1 MKKEFQLHDRREFL
15 GNAIKGA
22 ALLTT
27 LSSVSAKAA
36 EKAAAN
42 PFAYDLSR
50 LEKTDPKLISHEEV
64 KHWKVSHAD
73 ARRIALTP
81 EGQLLV
87 AAGNYLTAFS
97 QEGER
102 GFEIALTEPA
112 RAIAATPDGV
122 LYVGLRDHIE
132 IFDAKGQRKD
142 TWASPGK
149 KPWFTALAVTGNDV
163 FAADSGN
170 RVLLRYD
177 RSGKLVSRLGEK
189 NKERNVPGFIVPS
202 PYLDVEI
209 APDGL
214 LRVNNP
220 GRHRVEA
227 YTQEGDFELAWGT
240 ASMGITGFCG
250 CCNPINL
257 ALLPDGRYVTCEKG
271 LPRVKIYNERGEFE
285 SVVAGTELFPENARA
300 CASKG
305 LGDCTQGGLDAVANA
320 QGQIFV
326 LDFVTSDV
334 RVMKAK
340 A

>member
-15 GNAIKGA
+15 GNALRGA

-50 LEKTDPKLISHEEV
+50 LEKTDPKLVSHTEV
-64 KHWKVSHAD
+64 KRWKVSHPD
-73 ARRIALTP
+73 SRRLALSP
-81 EGQLLV
+81 DGQLLV
-87 AAGNYLTAFS
+87 AAGNYVTAFS
-97 QEGER
+97 ADGER
-102 GFEIALTEPA
+102 HFEIALTEPA
-112 RAIAATPDGV
+112 RAMAATAEG
-122 LYVGLRDHIE
+122 LIYIGLRDHIE
-132 IFDAKGQRKD
+132 VMDAKGQRKAAWD
-142 TWASPGK
+142 SPGK
-149 KPWFTALAVTGNDV
+149 KAWFTALAVAGEDV
-163 FAADSGN
+163 LAADSGK

-177 RSGKLVSRLGEK
+177 RSGKLISRLGEK

-220 GRHRVEA
+220 GRHRVEV

-257 ALLPDGRYVTCEKG
+257 ALLRDGRYVTCEKG
-271 LPRVKIYNERGEFE
+271 LPRVKIYSERGEFE
-285 SVVAGTELFPENARA
+285 SVVAGAELFPENARA

-305 LGDCTQGGLDAVANA
+305 LGDCTRGGLDAVADA
-320 QGQIFV
+320 QGRIFI
-326 LDFVTSDV
+326 LDFVTSEV

-340 A
+340 V